1 MKMMKNMML
10 NLLVAGLLV
19 MFIPPVLAAEKDEPE
34 MVRLTFELSREF
46 RDFKTEM
53 GSRESDQERLK
64 KEMNRQLKEAV
75 KRYLPE
81 GHRLDM
87 QFQDIDMA
95 GEIFPSFE
103 SSGRDVRVVKNAYPP
118 KLEFTYQWF
127 DENGQKVLDGLE
139 VLKGNNVN
147 WLSQRASSRARGSL
161 AIERVLLDEWLRKL
175 RTYWRENHGAAAD

>member
-1 MKMMKNMML
+1 MQNMML
-10 NLLVAGLLV
+10 KLLAAGLLV
-19 MFIPPVLAAEKDEPE
+19 MFILPALAADKDEPE

-53 GSRESDQERLK
+53 GVRDPDQERLK
-64 KEMNRQLKEAV
+64 KEMKRQLKEAV

-95 GEIFPSFE
+95 GEIIPTFSAT
-103 SSGRDVRVVKNAYPP
+103 GQDLRVVKNAYPP
-118 KLEFTYQWF
+118 KLEFTYQWY
-127 DENGQKVLDGLE
+127 DEKGGKVLDGLE
-139 VLKGNNVN
+139 VLKGNNVS
-147 WLSQRASSRARGSL
+147 WLSQRASSGGRGSL

-175 RTYWRENHGAAAD
+175 RTYWHENQGAAAD